1 MNDLLDELRTAGHA
15 HAATQL
21 SAKPQYIQPYIAFL
35 FAAYNEQTAPIAAS
49 TTATSTTVTSTT
61 TATSTTTTTVDAAS
75 SGGDSAAPER
85 AAAINSRTVA
95 DILVACTWIVF
106 GGDPVESLTRLLDA
120 GLLPSTACGQ
130 LWQSSCEREAACMH
144 GHAHPLT
151 C

>member
-49 TTATSTTVTSTT
+49 TTATSTT
-61 TATSTTTTTVDAAS
+61 TTTVDAAS
-75 SGGDSAAPER
+75 SGGDSAPER